1 MDFQQGAYIYI
12 NKPYRMSS
20 FGALAHIRYVLSK
33 RLKVKR
39 VKMGHPLH
47 RQGYQADRTAAAA

>member
-1 MDFQQGAYIYI
+1 MMDFQAGAFIYI

-33 RLKVKR
+33 RLHVKR
-39 VKMGHPLH
+39 DTQERSTPWLTVC
-47 RQGYQADRTAAAA
+47 